1 LNSRGRSARAAGFA
15 LPCPGLSPSYK
26 ALRCCPA
33 PEPQALRLSER
44 LFDEFL
50 FLVNGNRYHLQSIH
64 RIDEQLKRMTDL
76 TRPSTLSL
84 RRSAAALTSRPKSSS
99 TASADARPAV
109 ERANGSSETSA
120 RTVRSDA
127 LLQGHSHVS
136 IVHNGE
142 TYQLRATRLGKL
154 ILTK

>member
-1 LNSRGRSARAAGFA
+1 
-15 LPCPGLSPSYK
+15 
-26 ALRCCPA
+26 
-33 PEPQALRLSER
+33 
-44 LFDEFL
+44 
-50 FLVNGNRYHLQSIH
+50 
-64 RIDEQLKRMTDL
+64 MTDL

-84 RRSAAALTSRPKSSS
+84 RRPAAALTSRPKSSS
-99 TASADARPAV
+99 TASASTKPPA
-109 ERANGSSETSA
+109 ESANGSGETSE
-120 RTVRSDA
+120 RVVRSDA

>member
-1 LNSRGRSARAAGFA
+1 
-15 LPCPGLSPSYK
+15 
-26 ALRCCPA
+26 
-33 PEPQALRLSER
+33 
-44 LFDEFL
+44 
-50 FLVNGNRYHLQSIH
+50 
-64 RIDEQLKRMTDL
+64 MTDL

-84 RRSAAALTSRPKSSS
+84 RRPAAAALTSRPKSSS
-99 TASADARPAV
+99 TASANAKPAA
-109 ERANGSSETSA
+109 ERANGSGETSE
-120 RTVRSDA
+120 RVVRSDA

>member
-1 LNSRGRSARAAGFA
+1 
-15 LPCPGLSPSYK
+15 
-26 ALRCCPA
+26 
-33 PEPQALRLSER
+33 
-44 LFDEFL
+44 
-50 FLVNGNRYHLQSIH
+50 
-64 RIDEQLKRMTDL
+64 MTDL

-84 RRSAAALTSRPKSSS
+84 RRPAAALTSRPKSS
-99 TASADARPAV
+99 TATVTGQKPGADGT
-109 ERANGSSETSA
+109 NGTGETSE
-120 RTVRSDA
+120 RVVRSEA